1 MDTMERD
8 PTYIADQV
16 KFMRKMF
23 RWTQEN
29 LAGAA
34 GLTTRTIEKIE
45 SGRHRPDEQTLRSI
59 ARAFNL
65 KGVEIFK
72 KPTPEEQARQR
83 AEIERASRKMVMV
96 HSRVIRTAA
105 DFLSAF
111 GPLEFFR
118 TDTSLVEDDKVLDLV
133 ATMADQI
140 RDFIDIWPEVY
151 ETERLT
157 YARSFAEQCTEL
169 EKLGFDCHM
178 GQHRQR
184 LRDKG
189 KPDLV
194 CSAGFMS
201 IRPKTDRQM
210 KYAMVQLDGRW
221 ETLEEDRPVML
232 KEAEAQ
238 AETNS
243 PAKPQ

>member
-1 MDTMERD
+1 MERD
-8 PTYIADQV
+8 PAYIADQV

-29 LAGAA
+29 LANAA
-34 GLTTRTIEKIE
+34 GLTTRTIEKVE

-65 KGVEIFK
+65 KGIEIFK

-105 DFLSAF
+105 DFLAAF
-111 GPLEFFR
+111 GQVEFFR
-118 TDTSLVEDDKVLDLV
+118 TDTSMVEDDKVLDLV
-133 ATMADQI
+133 ASMADQI
-140 RDFIDIWPEVY
+140 RDFMDIWTDVY
-151 ETERLT
+151 ETERLS
-157 YARSFAEQCTEL
+157 YARSFAEQCSEL
-169 EKLGFDCHM
+169 EKLGFNCHM

-201 IRPKTDRQM
+201 IRPQATNEL

-221 ETLEEDRPVML
+221 ETLEEDRPEML
-232 KEAEAQ
+232 REAEAKERG
-238 AETNS
+238 A
-243 PAKPQ
+243 